1 METDRLMETDKL
13 IINGHEVKPFDEGLA
28 TIEVSYDYTIKS
40 DTDKETTIIETETHK
55 IGVMLKKYMREITI
69 QKDNA
74 FISKWFNSLSDENL
88 IRIRTILN
96 VIMDERGIK
105 GK

>member
-1 METDRLMETDKL
+1 METDKL
-13 IINGHEVKPFDEGLA
+13 IIDGHEVNPFDEGLA

-40 DTDKETTIIETETHK
+40 DTDKETIIIETQQNQFGQIVK
-55 IGVMLKKYMREITI
+55 NYMREITI

-74 FISKWFNSLSDENL
+74 FISKWFNSSSDEDL

-96 VIMDERGIK
+96 VIMDERGINV
-105 GK
+105 

>member
-1 METDRLMETDKL
+1 METDKL
-13 IINGHEVKPFDEGLA
+13 IINGHEIKPFDEDLA

-40 DTDKETTIIETETHK
+40 DTGIETTIIETETQK
-55 IGVMLKKYMREITI
+55 IGKMVKNYMREITI
-69 QKDNA
+69 KKDNA

-88 IRIRTILN
+88 IRIRSILK

-105 GK
+105 